1 MWINICAIYFYLLYI
16 DVNRLKF
23 PDAWY
28 LYNVLCI
35 NNFIYIYNY
44 IPNII
49 IYIIK
54 RNIIIKQIYSNI
66 PKKRIRFLDP
76 FNLRVKTRRKKGEE
90 RRSYV
95 WEKRKKYRGWRR
107 SNVATVGCN
116 FESIA
121 GNMKKRERKE
131 KTSSMQLDGRCRCKC
146 KLTCNRRE

>member
-1 MWINICAIYFYLLYI
+1 MWINICAIYFYLLYM

-35 NNFIYIYNY
+35 NNFMYIYNY

-66 PKKRIRFLDP
+66 PKKRRRFLDP
-76 FNLRVKTRRKKGEE
+76 FNFRVKTRRKKGEE

-95 WEKRKKYRGWRR
+95 WEKGRNIVDGGGRM
-107 SNVATVGCN
+107 SQPSVAILKVSQG
-116 FESIA
+116 IW
-121 GNMKKRERKE
+121 KRENGKRRHR
-131 KTSSMQLDGRCRCKC
+131 RCSWMADAGA
-146 KLTCNRRE
+146 NAS